1 MQDRN
6 AVGVRIF
13 ELLKKNGMK
22 QKELAEY
29 VGMTEV
35 TISRYIRGH
44 RTPNGH
50 NIVKIASVLHT
61 TTDYLLYGQN
71 NEAENFMSYHQV
83 KNAIK
88 RYAKKWSIKQKK
100 DLVISLFAEV

>member
-13 ELLKKNGMK
+13 ELLKNNGMK
-22 QKELAEY
+22 QKELAEC
-29 VGMTEV
+29 VGMTEAS
-35 TISRYIRGH
+35 ISRYIRGN
-44 RTPNGH
+44 RTPNGR

-71 NEAENFMSYHQV
+71 NEEENFMSYHQV

-88 RYAKKWSIKQKK
+88 RYAKKWNIKQKK
-100 DLVISLFAEV
+100 DLVISLFAE